1 MNIPKYSLEN
11 RKVIYFFLAILLI
24 GGVISFF
31 KLPKKEDA
39 PFVIKTAVLVTQYP
53 GANPHE
59 VEKLI
64 TEPIEREIQSMT
76 DVYQIKSES
85 YFGLSK
91 ISIELQPTIDP
102 DYMPVKWDEL
112 RRKVANIQ
120 PKLPSGASTITVND
134 DFGDVYGIYYAL
146 TADEGFSYTDLR
158 DWAQR
163 IRTQLTPIEGVQK
176 VMLYGEQTE
185 VINVKISTSKLS
197 ALGIDPTSIMGILQK
212 QNIQVR
218 DLFFKFLIIDTILL
232 AILLILWCI
241 DSEKSFY
248 GSVVESAQRKINFY
262 PIETATYTV
271 IWDSGKTMVK
281 EASEF
286 LYNIRK
292 IIIILGIA
300 EGIFLLEE
308 IIFGTSK
315 VRRTLRPLN
324 EIAETTSRLSNLDFD
339 EEKFHN
345 LENAISKI
353 SPVTSDERIK
363 IEDSEFQGLE
373 EAINKLLDRMRD
385 SYRQQARFVSDAS
398 HELRTPISV
407 IQGYANMLD
416 RWGKDDESVLEESI
430 AAIKSES
437 ESMKNLV
444 EQLLFLA
451 RGINGKTQLTLT
463 KFSINKLIKEVAEES
478 KMIDDKHIY
487 NYVYFEEDI
496 NVYGD
501 IGLIKQTAR
510 ILVEN
515 AAKYTEEGEEITL
528 KVGKS
533 SKGEAYF
540 SIQDNGIGMDE
551 DDIPHIFERFF
562 RADTARVRKD
572 GGTGLGLSIAK
583 WIIDNHNGYFS
594 VLSRK
599 EIGTRITVHLTK

>member
-1 MNIPKYSLEN
+1 MSKHKKNK
-11 RKVIYFFLAILLI
+11 KV
-24 GGVISFF
+24 
-31 KLPKKEDA
+31 
-39 PFVIKTAVLVTQYP
+39 
-53 GANPHE
+53 
-59 VEKLI
+59 
-64 TEPIEREIQSMT
+64 
-76 DVYQIKSES
+76 
-85 YFGLSK
+85 
-91 ISIELQPTIDP
+91 
-102 DYMPVKWDEL
+102 
-112 RRKVANIQ
+112 
-120 PKLPSGASTITVND
+120 
-134 DFGDVYGIYYAL
+134 
-146 TADEGFSYTDLR
+146 
-158 DWAQR
+158 
-163 IRTQLTPIEGVQK
+163 
-176 VMLYGEQTE
+176 
-185 VINVKISTSKLS
+185 
-197 ALGIDPTSIMGILQK
+197 TSIAIKL
-212 QNIQVR
+212 NAIQVR

-271 IWDSGKTMVK
+271 IWDSGNTMVK

-292 IIIILGIA
+292 ISIILGIA

-308 IIFGTSK
+308 IIFGTAK
-315 VRRTLRPLN
+315 VRRILRPLN

-345 LENAISKI
+345 LEDAISKI

-451 RGINGKTQLTLT
+451 RGINGKTHLTLT
-463 KFSINKLIKEVAEES
+463 KFSLNNLIKEVTEES

-487 NYVYFEEDI
+487 NYVDFEEDI
-496 NVYGD
+496 DVYGD

-515 AAKYTEEGEEITL
+515 AAKYTEQGEEILL
-528 KVGKS
+528 KV
-533 SKGEAYF
+533 SKNNSGEAYF

-551 DDIPHIFERFF
+551 EDVPHIFERFF

-583 WIIDNHNGYFS
+583 WIIDNHKGYFS

-599 EIGTRITVHLTK
+599 EIGTRITVYLP